1 MVLTMRPPAKKEAA
15 STPEPHWTF
24 LTNHAAVLLHL
35 ASHPDDTMRSVA
47 ASLGLTE
54 RTTAAVIADLR
65 AAGYIKVRRRGRH
78 NHYNVNPRMPLRR
91 QAHMGS
97 TVGDLLGALGTLAES
112 GAGRPHGRATREGG
126 TKRDTMISE

>member
-1 MVLTMRPPAKKEAA
+1 MVLMMHAPANKETV
-15 STPEPHWTF
+15 STPESHWTF

-65 AAGYIKVRRRGRH
+65 AAGYITVRRRGRH
-78 NHYNVNPRMPLRR
+78 NHYTVKARMPLRR
-91 QAHMGS
+91 EAHIGS
-97 TVGDLLGALGTLAES
+97 TVGDLLKALGSVAES
-112 GAGRPHGRATREGG
+112 GAERTR
-126 TKRDTMISE
+126 TTSRKREQDKAVSTRIR